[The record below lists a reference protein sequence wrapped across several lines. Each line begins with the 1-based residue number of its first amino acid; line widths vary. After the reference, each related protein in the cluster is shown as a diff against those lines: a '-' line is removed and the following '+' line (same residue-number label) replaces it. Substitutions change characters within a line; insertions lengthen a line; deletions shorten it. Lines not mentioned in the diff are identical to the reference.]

1 MTNFFVFLEYQMNG
15 IVPILWMRK
24 LSHKLSHKPFKKEF
38 KPSSFSFQ
46 NMHSTVPQTF
56 SYLVRI
62 NVLSLV

>member
-38 KPSSFSFQ
+38 KPSSFQ
-46 NMHSTVPQTF
+46 G
-56 SYLVRI
+56 
-62 NVLSLV
+62 